1 MYAACREPGR
11 ISGSET
17 GVKMDAR
24 IHIDVDLKEA
34 SDGLRKALSAL
45 LTEKDY
51 KSSLSLVKSH
61 NETFLETRFS
71 RFYTAEN
78 INETS
83 YDQLEILSKADSP
96 DYDYFIVRRAF
107 INFVRS
113 QNVTER
119 AQRSVTNSTITDNT
133 VAEEVDILE
142 ACTNP
147 HWTVRL
153 YSLELST
160 TEYTPLQLPV
170 ATFTVEVRYIQNC
183 RKVSQKCDDIE
194 LALEE

>member
-1 MYAACREPGR
+1 MYAACRKPGR
-11 ISGSET
+11 VLGSDSG
-17 GVKMDAR
+17 VIMDAR
-24 IHIDVDLKEA
+24 IHMDVDLKEA
-34 SDGLRKALSAL
+34 SEDLRKALSAL

-83 YDQLEILSKADSP
+83 YDQLEILAKADSP

-119 AQRSVTNSTITDNT
+119 SVTNNT
-133 VAEEVDILE
+133 VAEEGDIME
-142 ACTNP
+142 TCTNP

-153 YSLELST
+153 YSLQLST

-170 ATFTVEVRYIQNC
+170 AAFTVEVRYI
-183 RKVSQKCDDIE
+183 
-194 LALEE
+194 